1 MRVAYGTF
9 DLVLVFLSY
18 LISVCGSYTALVFA
32 RESQRAEREE
42 RLAWIIW
49 AGVVMGAVAIWSMHF
64 VGMMALD
71 LGMPASY
78 EVGRTCLSMLLAI
91 AATGAGF
98 AVVGLFSRSGP
109 AIVSAG
115 VFMGLGIAAMHY
127 TGMSALCVT
136 AATWYE
142 PSLVALSIVIAIV
155 AATAA
160 LWMAFHLD
168 QPWHLFVA
176 SMIAGFAVCGMHYTG
191 MIALKI
197 VPDPSLPDQLP
208 TMLSP
213 TVVGGGLS
221 ILSLIVLWLGN
232 AMTREARLEAT
243 GG

>member
-32 RESQRAEREE
+32 RESQRAKQEE
-42 RLAWIIW
+42 RLALIVW

-91 AATGAGF
+91 AATSVGF
-98 AVVGLFSRSGP
+98 AVVGAVSRSGP

-127 TGMSALCVT
+127 TGMAALCVT
-136 AATWYE
+136 AARWYDG
-142 PSLVALSIVIAIV
+142 PIVALSVAIAIA
-155 AATAA
+155 AATVA

-168 QPWHLFVA
+168 RPWHLVVA
-176 SMIAGFAVCGMHYTG
+176 SLIAGFAVCGMHYTG
-191 MIALKI
+191 MLALNL

-213 TVVGGGLS
+213 MVVGGGLS
-221 ILSLIVLWLGN
+221 ILSLVVLWLGH
-232 AMTREARLEAT
+232 AMTRETRLET
-243 GG
+243 VDT

>member
-1 MRVAYGTF
+1 MHVAYGTF
-9 DLVLVFLSY
+9 DLTMVFLSY

-32 RESQRAEREE
+32 RESQRAAPGE

-91 AATGAGF
+91 AATSVGF
-98 AVVGLFSRSGP
+98 AVVGAVSRSGP

-127 TGMSALCVT
+127 TGMAALCVS
-136 AATWYE
+136 ASAWHE
-142 PSLVALSIVIAIV
+142 PTLVALSVVIAIA
-155 AATAA
+155 AATLA

-168 QPWHLFVA
+168 RPWHLVVA
-176 SMIAGFAVCGMHYTG
+176 SMIAGLAVCGMHYTA
-191 MIALKI
+191 MLALRL

-208 TMLSP
+208 TTLSP
-213 TVVGGGLS
+213 LLVGGGLS
-221 ILSLIVLWLGN
+221 ILSLVVLWLGN
-232 AMTREARLEAT
+232 AMTREARLEAA
-243 GG
+243 G